1 MNELN
6 LFSMAQAAAFRS
18 AHVRNPERVR
28 QFLLRCFRA
37 AGANPA
43 SLASMQRF

>member
-6 LFSMAQAAAFRS
+6 LFSLAKAAAIR
-18 AHVRNPERVR
+18 AAKVRNPERVR

-37 AGANPA
+37 AGADHA
-43 SLASMQRF
+43 SLVSMQRF

>member
-6 LFSMAQAAAFRS
+6 LFSLAHAAAIKS
-18 AHVRNPERVR
+18 AKVRNPERVR

-37 AGANPA
+37 AGADPS
-43 SLASMQRF
+43 SLVNMQRL

>member
-1 MNELN
+1 MDDRN
-6 LFSMAQAAAFRS
+6 LFSLARAAAIK
-18 AHVRNPERVR
+18 AAKVRNPERVR
-28 QFLLRCFRA
+28 QFLLRCFRS